1 MWSELENKIYEE
13 IKQKERKG
21 WRKLK
26 SLKYCKS
33 LLSLFNVSYISDT
46 VSKGCVIRKKPLVKW
61 LLCQRGEGGHLS
73 PLMTLIVSQVALG
86 QDLRKIASI
95 MYFRKIL
102 RQHHLVK

>member
-61 LLCQRGEGGHLS
+61 LLCQRGGASFSSEDS
-73 PLMTLIVSQVALG
+73 ECG
-86 QDLRKIASI
+86 QSGSRSGL
-95 MYFRKIL
+95 
-102 RQHHLVK
+102 